1 MNPVLTGFAGHVPAS
16 IVGKYPA
23 AKVTHLPAWHGHM
36 LNGTY
41 TLDPSDPLFQRIGNA
56 FTTRQLAAME
66 GTGYGGVGVNYYLA
80 DPYNEMYLKKTP
92 HTVPPAFRPLS
103 REETDEVPQDFY
115 RVSTVPPPPSAAPLS
130 SR

>member
-80 DPYNEMYLKKTP
+80 DPYNEMYLKKN
-92 HTVPPAFRPLS
+92 PPYGPTGIS
-103 REETDEVPQDFY
+103 
-115 RVSTVPPPPSAAPLS
+115 STFE
-130 SR
+130 RGN